1 MLGMLR
7 TRRLVVISAENIFE
21 GVSLQLSFSSESRQI
36 RGDYNVVS
44 VWDIEDHD
52 PIPKLASS
60 NDSGVDGDNGR
71 LLVVS
76 GNIGRVD
83 DVLAFLVGGG
93 VVLVGGGVAEV
104 LLACDGAVRLRERLL
119 LSRSSQSDW

>member
-1 MLGMLR
+1 LR
-7 TRRLVVISAENIFE
+7 

-76 GNIGRVD
+76 GSIGRVD

-104 LLACDGAVRLRERLL
+104 LLACDGTVRLRDRLL

>member
-1 MLGMLR
+1 M
-7 TRRLVVISAENIFE
+7 
-21 GVSLQLSFSSESRQI
+21 SLQLSFSSESRQI

-71 LLVVS
+71 LLVVFGS
-76 GNIGRVD
+76 ILGRVD

-93 VVLVGGGVAEV
+93 AVLVGGGVAEV

-119 LSRSSQSDW
+119 LSRSSQSD